1 LELRTTPKEQIGKE
15 RYVEAVLSGLED
27 ACGRCGGDGADG
39 ELAARIILSVDR
51 ARDDDASKAMET
63 IDLAIKYKERGV
75 VGVDL
80 SGSPVVGHWDRYVAA
95 FEKARAHG
103 LGTSLH
109 NGEVANTEAEQRAFI
124 AFRPDRLGHCVYTV
138 RDESLLRDLL
148 ASKIPVELCLTSNV
162 KTRSCAGFAEHHF
175 AKLRSAGH
183 PICLCTDDTWVFQTS
198 LSREYAI
205 AAETFGLTDDEIRD
219 MSTRAMDF
227 AFCDE
232 DVKLNV
238 LANIRNS
245 TS

>member
-1 LELRTTPKEQIGKE
+1 M
-15 RYVEAVLSGLED
+15 
-27 ACGRCGGDGADG
+27 
-39 ELAARIILSVDR
+39 DR